1 MINEKFLQKAVEK
14 VADPRV
20 LVIMASRRSRQLS
33 RGAKPMVKTL
43 EPEHMNIALLEIGEG
58 LMSMEKEKKQI

>member
-14 VADPRV
+14 VSDPRV

-33 RGAKPMVKTL
+33 RGAKPLIKTT
-43 EPEHMNIALLEIGEG
+43 EPEHMNIALLEIGED
-58 LMSMEKEKKQI
+58 LLKMEKV